1 MATVIHFFVS
11 DQEAPLMS
19 VKQFSSLAENSESI
33 QVDQKSGFFSVNNLH
48 GESLDPVEATK
59 EVFTKLKGKYFDPYK
74 KYSNDHYWKEN
85 RQTSN

>member
-1 MATVIHFFVS
+1 MN
-11 DQEAPLMS
+11 

-59 EVFTKLKGKYFDPYK
+59 EVFTKLKGNIHVTEMG
-74 KYSNDHYWKEN
+74 SNGNPGSLLLERDH
-85 RQTSN
+85 